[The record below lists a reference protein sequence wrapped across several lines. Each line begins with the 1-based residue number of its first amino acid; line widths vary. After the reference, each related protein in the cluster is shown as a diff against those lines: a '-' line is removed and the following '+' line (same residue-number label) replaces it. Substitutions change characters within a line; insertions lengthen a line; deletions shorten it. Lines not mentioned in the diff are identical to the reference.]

1 MLLLQLNLIPKGTIS
16 MAKRRNL
23 KVWLG
28 TIVLVY
34 HGQNFSLEE
43 TGIVHSDTQ
52 IVDLNGKTELF
63 SLIPTQV
70 SGNYLVKLN
79 AQLIADG
86 KEMGFKSK
94 RFINLR
100 VE

>member
-1 MLLLQLNLIPKGTIS
+1 M
-16 MAKRRNL
+16 
-23 KVWLG
+23 
-28 TIVLVY
+28 VY

-52 IVDLNGKTELF
+52 IIDLNVKTEVF
-63 SLIPTQV
+63 TLIPTQV
-70 SGNYLVKLN
+70 CGNYLVKLQ
-79 AQLIADG
+79 AQLVADG
-86 KEMGFKSK
+86 KEIGFKSK

>member
-1 MLLLQLNLIPKGTIS
+1 VPKGTRSIAS
-16 MAKRRNL
+16 GKNL
-23 KVWLG
+23 EVWLS
-28 TIVLVY
+28 TIVLLY

-43 TGIVHSDTQ
+43 TGIVHSETKL
-52 IVDLNGKTELF
+52 INVDGKTELC

-70 SGNYLVKLN
+70 SGNYLVKLH
-79 AQLIADG
+79 AQLIAGG
-86 KEMGFKSK
+86 KEIGFKSK